1 MTAWRPS
8 KKFELSFSTYI
19 QAVDRIDYELG
30 YSVFAEDSLL
40 DYGSYYYDIFPN
52 MTGRQFIDSCLGDH
66 LNGCKWTHHMYS
78 AMRIDV
84 NVDNGTAGSS
94 TYGHINQIFSPDGK
108 AQATAVKDANPNPG
122 DVLAHQR
129 VRYNDLWERRDGK
142 WVIVKRTV
150 SYDIPYNETIEA
162 NAGVNAENSYRGDE
176 YKKDPSY
183 EAFAYG
189 A

>member
-1 MTAWRPS
+1 MASIEEIRAQL
-8 KKFELSFSTYI
+8 FNYI

-30 YSVFAEDSLL
+30 TASSLKTAF

-108 AQATAVKDANPNPG
+108 AQATGKTQTQILVMSWLTNEYVTTIFGRGAMG
-122 DVLAHQR
+122 SGSSLS
-129 VRYNDLWERRDGK
+129 VRCPTISPITRPLKPRR
-142 WVIVKRTV
+142 
-150 SYDIPYNETIEA
+150 A
-162 NAGVNAENSYRGDE
+162 
-176 YKKDPSY
+176 
-183 EAFAYG
+183 
-189 A
+189 

>member
-1 MTAWRPS
+1 
-8 KKFELSFSTYI
+8 
-19 QAVDRIDYELG
+19 
-30 YSVFAEDSLL
+30 
-40 DYGSYYYDIFPN
+40 

-150 SYDIPYNETIEA
+150 SYDTPYNETIEA
-162 NAGVNAENSYRGDE
+162 KAGVNAENSYRGDE

>member
-1 MTAWRPS
+1 
-8 KKFELSFSTYI
+8 
-19 QAVDRIDYELG
+19 
-30 YSVFAEDSLL
+30 
-40 DYGSYYYDIFPN
+40 
-52 MTGRQFIDSCLGDH
+52 
-66 LNGCKWTHHMYS
+66 MYS

-162 NAGVNAENSYRGDE
+162 KAGVNAENSYRGDE

>member
-1 MTAWRPS
+1 MP
-8 KKFELSFSTYI
+8 E
-19 QAVDRIDYELG
+19 
-30 YSVFAEDSLL
+30 SLPQKPPK
-40 DYGSYYYDIFPN
+40 S
-52 MTGRQFIDSCLGDH
+52 
-66 LNGCKWTHHMYS
+66 
-78 AMRIDV
+78 
-84 NVDNGTAGSS
+84 
-94 TYGHINQIFSPDGK
+94 QIFSPDGK

-162 NAGVNAENSYRGDE
+162 KAGVNAENSYRGDE